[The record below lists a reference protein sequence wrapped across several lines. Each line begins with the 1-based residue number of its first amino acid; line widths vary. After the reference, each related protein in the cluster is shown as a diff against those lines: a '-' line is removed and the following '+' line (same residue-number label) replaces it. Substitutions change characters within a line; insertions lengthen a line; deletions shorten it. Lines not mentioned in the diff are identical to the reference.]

1 MTAKAPRR
9 SSGFG
14 TRSTRPE
21 ATRRCT
27 MFVALVGW
35 TMSRSPMRDIDSR
48 PSRLKASS
56 TSAS

>member
-1 MTAKAPRR
+1 
-9 SSGFG
+9 
-14 TRSTRPE
+14 
-21 ATRRCT
+21 
-27 MFVALVGW
+27 MFVALVGC